1 MGRRNDTPL
10 KHDEGRLTTD
20 DAGPSSGGAG
30 AADGGAGPAYEGK
43 RLEAEGVRPRR
54 RGAPWLLGGL
64 VLSLLFVLVALQ
76 VFGLWEFI
84 TPDTAA
90 DTLLVYALSTLN
102 FVAFLLFSFIFV
114 RNLLKLRRERRER
127 ELGSKIKTR
136 LVVYFIAVSLLPIT
150 ALAVFSYLFFN
161 RAVDKW
167 FSSLPENVVEQAR
180 VVQSN
185 EASRQAQSLD
195 ETTNALALLLEGQTP
210 EAVGPKLDELAGRLH
225 FAALVV
231 VFAEGSTPANDD
243 ASESSNVPASTGGR
257 AVSATRDYGAA
268 EFADLLARVG
278 GPAASPLPREL
289 RQGDRLF
296 DVSVVEFGGGS
307 RLVAVRARGN
317 DPQLASLVQSSQ
329 TFENF
334 KRRQRK
340 VRMLGLSTL
349 GLLTLLLL
357 FAATWAAIHLARGIG
372 TPIRTMAEAADEVAR
387 GNFSHRVT
395 SITDDEL
402 ALLADSF
409 NQMTAQL
416 EENSRRLE
424 ANAAELEANAA
435 ELREK
440 NLALA
445 ERRNYIET
453 VLESLSTGVV
463 SLDGADRVTTLN
475 AAAATM
481 LRLTHE
487 PAAGASLAHLFAEE
501 DRATIEKLIG
511 RARRAGRAAWQM
523 ELSRNATGDAG
534 ADAGLPVALTAT
546 ALDTPA
552 GAGRGVVIV
561 IEDLTELLAAQRAA
575 AWSEVARRMAHE
587 IKNPLTPIQLS
598 AERIARQFRRA
609 TGRDESRAPGT
620 NGNGHT
626 AVRSTSADAPRVESQ
641 AHISRAESAAP
652 ATGGPNDLLDP
663 GGEGGGVLPAR
674 DLEHVSRVVEDCTAT
689 ITREV
694 AGLKAM
700 VDEFSRFARLP
711 HARLEP
717 ADLNEVVR
725 QSVALYEDRLG
736 GVRLGVL
743 LAPALPAAMLDPEQM
758 RRVLVNLID
767 NALEAVE
774 SSADERRVTV
784 ATGHDPARGHLLVEV
799 ADTGHGVAR
808 RDLPRLFQPYFT
820 TRGRGTGLGLAIVQR
835 IVTDHGGRIRAE
847 QNHPRGARFV
857 VELPAAEE
865 AAMRRQGNGEARGEE
880 NSDSPRHRVTASPR
894 PASTDV

>member
-1 MGRRNDTPL
+1 MARRDDTPINR
-10 KHDEGRLTTD
+10 DEDNRPTTD
-20 DAGPSSGGAG
+20 AAAPRSGDSRP
-30 AADGGAGPAYEGK
+30 ADGGARQSDEGAGPLSASTDPADSGARPEPAG
-43 RLEAEGVRPRR
+43 ERPRR

-64 VLSLLFVLVALQ
+64 VLALLFVLVALQ

-167 FSSLPENVVEQAR
+167 FSSLPENVVGQAR
-180 VVQSN
+180 AVQQG
-185 EASRQAQSLD
+185 EAERQTESLG
-195 ETTNALALLLEGQTP
+195 ETAAALAVLLEGRAP
-210 EAVGPKLDELAGRLH
+210 EDVRLKLDPLARRLRLS
-225 FAALVV
+225 ALGV
-231 VFAEGSTPANDD
+231 VFAQGPTPAAPPGVEAAPAPD
-243 ASESSNVPASTGGR
+243 AQ
-257 AVSATRDYGAA
+257 AA
-268 EFADLLARVG
+268 ERIANVSISIDYDHAEFVNLLARIEQ
-278 GPAASPLPREL
+278 SPGAPVPREL
-289 RQGDRLF
+289 RLGERVF
-296 DVSVVEFGGGS
+296 DVSVAEFGGN
-307 RLVAVRARGN
+307 RLVALRGRAS
-317 DPQLASLVQSSQ
+317 DPQLAALVQSSE

-340 VRMLGLSTL
+340 VRLLGLSTL

-424 ANAAELEANAA
+424 ANSAQLEANAA

-463 SLDGADRVTTLN
+463 SLDAGHRVTTLN
-475 AAAATM
+475 AAAAAM
-481 LRLTHE
+481 LRRAHDR
-487 PAAGASLAHLFAEE
+487 AAGASLSELLVEE
-501 DRATIEKLIG
+501 DRSAIEKLIG

-523 ELSRNATGDAG
+523 ELARGAGADAG

-552 GAGRGVVIV
+552 GGGRGVVIV

-609 TGRDESRAPGT
+609 TGRDESLAPNA

-626 AVRSTSADAPRVESQ
+626 HAP
-641 AHISRAESAAP
+641 AAAGDPPRAESRPP
-652 ATGGPNDLLDP
+652 ASGEPADLLDL
-663 GGEGGGVLPAR
+663 GDGGGGVLPVR

-725 QSVALYEDRLG
+725 QSIALYEDRLG
-736 GVRLGVL
+736 GVRLDVL
-743 LAPALPAAMLDPEQM
+743 LAHALPAALLDPEQM

-774 SSADERRVTV
+774 AATDERRVTV
-784 ATGHDPARGHLLVEV
+784 ATGHDPARSLLLVEV

-847 QNHPRGARFV
+847 QNYPRGARFV
-857 VELPAAEE
+857 VELPVAEE
-865 AAMRRQGNGEARGEE
+865 TQRSEVRGQRSEVSEE
-880 NSDSPRHRVTASPR
+880 EPLTNL
-894 PASTDV
+894 